1 MPLVEIKNLK
11 INFGKKPAVNDISFN
26 IEQGERFGLIGESG
40 SGKSLTALAISSLL
54 PNGATQSGKIFFNEK
69 PLPKSEKAMA
79 KLRGNNIG
87 MVFQEPM
94 SALNPLMRID
104 KQVGEA
110 IGLHFPKKHIK
121 ERINSL
127 INEVGLE
134 TKHGQRFP
142 HQLSGGQRQR
152 VMIAIALAGEPKLLI
167 CDEPTSSLDLITQK
181 KILNLLDEL
190 CKHHNMTLLFIS
202 HDLKAVASLCHRV
215 GVLKNGRLVEIA
227 NSIEIFR
234 NPKQDY
240 TKILVNAAKTK
251 VPPLSELS
259 THAPLFEAKVITKIY
274 KQSGLF
280 SFPKH
285 PPLIAVNNVS
295 FEIKTAQAV
304 ALVGPSGCGKSTL
317 ARMVVGLSKPNHGN
331 FTLKENIYG
340 TQKHLPRSLQRE
352 LSLVFQDPF
361 DSFNPRHKIGVSVAE
376 PLRLLHS
383 LTPDKKTSR
392 LHEII
397 KSVGLSI
404 DMLNRYPH
412 EFSGGQRQ
420 RLAIARALITKPAL
434 VVLDEPVSA
443 LDLSIRAEIL
453 ELLNNLRAKLGL
465 SYLLISHDLD
475 MVRMVVDKIMVMQNG
490 KIVEANTPDEIFT
503 NPQHQLTKD
512 LLAARL

>member
-11 INFGKKPAVNDISFN
+11 INFGKKTAVNNISFN
-26 IEQGERFGLIGESG
+26 IEQGGRFGLIGESG

-54 PNGATQSGKIFFNEK
+54 PNGATKSGEIFFNEK
-69 PLPKSEKAMA
+69 PLPKNKKAMA
-79 KLRGNNIG
+79 RLRGNNIG

-94 SALNPLMRID
+94 SALNPLMKINRQI
-104 KQVGEA
+104 GEA

-121 ERINSL
+121 GRINSL

-134 TKHGQRFP
+134 IKHGQRFP

-167 CDEPTSSLDLITQK
+167 CDEPTSSLDLITQR

-190 CKHHNMTLLFIS
+190 CKHHDMTLLFIS
-202 HDLKAVASLCHRV
+202 HDLKAVASLCHTV
-215 GVLKNGRLVEIA
+215 GVLKNGKLIEIA
-227 NSIEIFR
+227 NSHEIFE

-240 TKILVNAAKTK
+240 TKILVNAAKAK

-259 THAPLFEAKVITKIY
+259 TQAPLFKAKVITKIY

-285 PPLIAVNNVS
+285 PPLIAVNDVS

-317 ARMVVGLSKPNHGN
+317 ARMVVGLSKPNRGY
-331 FTLKENIYG
+331 FTLKEDTYG
-340 TQKHLPRSLQRE
+340 TQKHLHRSLQRE

-361 DSFNPRHKIGVSVAE
+361 DSFNPRHKIGVSVSE

-383 LTPDKKTSR
+383 LTPDKKISR
-392 LHEII
+392 LHETI

-404 DMLNRYPH
+404 DMLDRYPH

-453 ELLNNLRAKLGL
+453 ELLNNLRSKLGL

-490 KIVEANTPDEIFT
+490 RIVEANTPDEIFE
-503 NPQHQLTKD
+503 NPQHQLTKN